1 MEDTRRSTQ
10 DIHRPC
16 CSGVISRG
24 RHIIW
29 YLKSLPFPG
38 EDNWLWQERIS
49 LRRSSL
55 DDFNRFTSFWSE
67 NLSLRENI
75 AYYLNTVILCFEL
88 VNVIRCLHQLSSL
101 ADFYWWVICE
111 SRNKTLKLR
120 KARVRGGLGGL
131 SFWGRVPSFKI
142 VPFCWGTGK
151 FNKVLSHDWSLNY
164 DRLLDWALEKL
175 FNYFCFQLFL
185 SLRSLLENILTSW
198 KISTW

>member
-1 MEDTRRSTQ
+1 MIFEEFT
-10 DIHRPC
+10 
-16 CSGVISRG
+16 ISRW
-24 RHIIW
+24 RQLTLTRKNI
-29 YLKSLPFPG
+29 LKEILTWWFQQIHLILIREFKS
-38 EDNWLWQERIS
+38 EREHC
-49 LRRSSL
+49 
-55 DDFNRFTSFWSE
+55 FN
-67 NLSLRENI
+67 
-75 AYYLNTVILCFEL
+75 YLNTVILCFEL
-88 VNVIRCLHQLSSL
+88 VNVICCLHQLSSL